1 MPIVEITLME
11 GRTKQQKADLMKAV
25 TEAVV
30 TSVSAPAAAV
40 RVILREIPAEH
51 FAVGGIPKG

>member
-11 GRTKQQKADLMKAV
+11 GRSPEQKKTLMKAV

-30 TSVSAPAAAV
+30 SSVGAPVESV
-40 RVILREIPAEH
+40 RVILREIPPAH

>member
-11 GRTKQQKADLMKAV
+11 GRSKEQKRALQKLV

-30 TSVSAPAAAV
+30 SAIAAPIESV

-51 FAVGGIPKG
+51 FSVGVIPKG